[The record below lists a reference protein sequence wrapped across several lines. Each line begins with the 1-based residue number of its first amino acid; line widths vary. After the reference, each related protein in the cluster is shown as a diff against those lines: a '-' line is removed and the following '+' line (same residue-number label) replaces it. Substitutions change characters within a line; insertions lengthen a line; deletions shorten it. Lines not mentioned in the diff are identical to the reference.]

1 MKRFLFTALSLIAF
15 LQPYLSL
22 SQEPAV
28 ADTFLTATDTA
39 KTVEKKSISLEELIR
54 KNETYTISLN
64 HINAG
69 LSRKLD
75 TLTLYEELPHI
86 EQVIETVGE
95 RLQYRESSLNLRY
108 LGAIENLVQN
118 FKTQV
123 ESWQQTITERNQ
135 DLNSIGE
142 EILSIQEDEDLR
154 FALRDTS
161 LLPEYQ
167 KQAHLLR
174 ERLSKADSS
183 YHAQRLKLA
192 RAQSRVSSTI
202 ITLNDFDEE
211 IDERQRQLERRLFAK
226 ENNFI
231 WESAEQVEQ
240 KRIPRLMKESIA
252 LNELILSRYMREN
265 LDRHVIISIFAL
277 GCFIWFSILL
287 RRIKREK
294 DFAAIILE
302 RVSFI
307 PTSPA
312 LSTLLAILP
321 LTPFFYLNPPTVFVQ
336 LILTLTA
343 AVATVLINKSL
354 DKKAYYFWIGILA
367 IFLCYSLSNL
377 YVEIAFKERWF
388 LLLLNLAGISLA
400 YLAIRVLESQPE
412 KYPKYINFFIYLY
425 FGMQVISFFANI
437 LGRYSL
443 SKMLGVA
450 STNSL
455 VQAITLYAFVTIIL
469 EAIYLQLELGKNNQK
484 EFASYFDFKSI
495 RKRLKNFLI
504 GIATVIWV
512 YYFTSNLN
520 VYEYL
525 SLQLGEILTFERH
538 FGSFNFTLGSILVFI
553 ALIWASSVLA
563 RNIAYFAEMKD
574 EAKASSRTQRL
585 GSSILLIR
593 LGVLTA
599 GFLLAIT
606 ASGISLEKAAIVLGA
621 LSVGIGFGLQTIVNN
636 LVSGV
641 ILAFE
646 RPIQI
651 GDMIE
656 IGNRGGTV
664 KEIGIRAS
672 KIKAYDGSEVIIP
685 NGDLLSEHL
694 INWTLSDK
702 TRRVELFIGV
712 AYGSD
717 ADKVTNI
724 LENVMDH
731 DGILTIPQPA
741 VYLQTFAD
749 SAVEFRML
757 FWVADISTW
766 ISIRSQIMTAIY
778 KAFKEHEIEIPFP
791 QRDLHIKSYP
801 KEGFLRKELVRGNP
815 MEGKKDG

>member
-1 MKRFLFTALSLIAF
+1 MKRFLLTALFLTAF
-15 LQPYLSL
+15 LQPFLSH
-22 SQEPAV
+22 SQEPV
-28 ADTFLTATDTA
+28 ISDTFLTPTDTA
-39 KTVEKKSISLEELIR
+39 QAVEKKSISLEELIR
-54 KNETYTISLN
+54 KNETYTIALN

-69 LSRKLD
+69 LARKID
-75 TLTLYEELPHI
+75 TLALYEELPRI

-108 LGAIENLVQN
+108 LGALENLVVN

-123 ESWQQTITERNQ
+123 DAWQQTITERNKS
-135 DLNSIGE
+135 LNSIGA
-142 EILSIQEDEDLR
+142 EISAIKDDEDLR
-154 FALRDTS
+154 FALRDTT

-167 KQAHLLR
+167 KQAELLR
-174 ERLSKADSS
+174 NRLNKVDSS

-202 ITLNDFDEE
+202 ITLNDFEEE

-231 WESAEQVEQ
+231 WESPDYLEQ
-240 KRIPRLMKESIA
+240 KRVRYLMKESIA
-252 LNELILSRYMREN
+252 LNELILSKYLRDNAY
-265 LDRHVIISIFAL
+265 RHFIISIFAL
-277 GCFIWFSILL
+277 GFFIWFTVLL
-287 RRIKREK
+287 NRIKKEK

-307 PTSPA
+307 PTSPI

-321 LTPFFYLNPPTVFVQ
+321 LAPFFYLNPPTVFVQ
-336 LILTLTA
+336 LILTATA
-343 AVATVLINKSL
+343 GVATLLIFKSL
-354 DKKAYYFWIGILA
+354 DRKALYFWIGLLG
-367 IFLCYSLSNL
+367 IFLCYSFSNL

-388 LLLLNLAGISLA
+388 LLFLNLAGISLA
-400 YLAIRVLESQPE
+400 YLAIRVLESKPE

-425 FGMQVISFFANI
+425 FSMQVISFLANI

-495 RKRLKNFLI
+495 RKRLKNFLV
-504 GIATVIWV
+504 GISSIIWV

-520 VYEYL
+520 IYEYL
-525 SLQLGEILTFERH
+525 SLQIGEVLTTERH
-538 FGSFNFTLGSILVFI
+538 LGSFSFTLGSILVFI
-553 ALIWASSVLA
+553 VLIWASSLLA

-593 LGVLTA
+593 LAVLTT

-717 ADKVTNI
+717 SDKVTDI
-724 LENVMDH
+724 LEKVMEH
-731 DGILTIPQPA
+731 EGILTVPKPA

-757 FWVADISTW
+757 FWVGDISTW
-766 ISIRSQIMTAIY
+766 IAIRSQIMTAIY
-778 KAFKEHEIEIPFP
+778 KAFAEHKIEIPFP

-801 KEGFLRKELVRGNP
+801 KEDFLRKELIRGKP
-815 MEGKKDG
+815 TEGKDDG